1 MPRTFLGPLLLAG
14 LSFPA
19 KPLLAAA
26 GLHKQHALL
35 VGQSAAAVMAV
46 LRESSWTVTSHVC
59 VPATVVAA
67 ASPSLPPVRLVLG
80 LLFTLS
86 FSCLKGSF
94 ALKFAAGLGAGS
106 QARLRAAITLVS
118 CCQFHLLFY
127 SSRPLANTFAT
138 LCVNVALACWVR
150 SSITVGSDS
159 PANACARNG
168 GRCVAWLAVACIV
181 FRCDMVLLSV
191 CVIGGECEGRPAC

>member
-1 MPRTFLGPLLLAG
+1 M
-14 LSFPA
+14 
-19 KPLLAAA
+19 
-26 GLHKQHALL
+26 
-35 VGQSAAAVMAV
+35 
-46 LRESSWTVTSHVC
+46 
-59 VPATVVAA
+59 
-67 ASPSLPPVRLVLG
+67 RLVLG

-94 ALKFAAGLGAGS
+94 VLKFAAGLGAGS

-138 LCVNVALACWVR
+138 LCVNVALAYWVR

-159 PANACARNG
+159 PANACVRNG

-191 CVIGGECEGRPAC
+191 CVIGGQCRGAPLCCVDVRGVQHSAGAAASERFTGRCFLRSWIVLLGSQHRYCTAGSACAPCSSTALRPVLQPSVSETTLGTQRK